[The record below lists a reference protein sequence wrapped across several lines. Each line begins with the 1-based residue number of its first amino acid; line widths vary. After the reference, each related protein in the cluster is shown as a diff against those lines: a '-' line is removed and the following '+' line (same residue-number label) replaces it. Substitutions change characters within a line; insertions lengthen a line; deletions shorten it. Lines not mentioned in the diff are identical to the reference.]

1 MQDKEETL
9 SKELTSARNAVN
21 AALLDSLNLS
31 GAMNALFELVKKNA
45 IPYMNDLERDASA
58 EKDKGVRTLHEGH
71 LVCSQAV
78 LSPGIILLAEG
89 SLEYD
94 APCEVLMAN
103 L

>member
-45 IPYMNDLERDASA
+45 IP
-58 EKDKGVRTLHEGH
+58 
-71 LVCSQAV
+71 
-78 LSPGIILLAEG
+78 PPPPPPPPI
-89 SLEYD
+89 
-94 APCEVLMAN
+94 
-103 L
+103 